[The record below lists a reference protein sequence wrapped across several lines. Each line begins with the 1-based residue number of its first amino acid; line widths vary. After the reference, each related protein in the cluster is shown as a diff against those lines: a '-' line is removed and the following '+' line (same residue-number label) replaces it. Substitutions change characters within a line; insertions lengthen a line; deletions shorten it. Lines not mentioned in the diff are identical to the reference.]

1 MKIQVITQIQIFPI
15 RGLLLIE
22 PLLSLRLNITKFLLV
37 DAVLAITAIPILFF
51 LRRKTFHVHSSSK
64 DKLLE
69 KNSYKL
75 PEKEKLLELEKFA
88 ILKGSG
94 IEYSSLIG
102 DWKFIHL
109 WENNHDHKDSVF
121 SYLLRVFSA
130 TLKLKEDFSTE
141 HPTNFFIKTS
151 IQFGII
157 SMEFSGSA
165 CLKGKQPLLAYFF
178 DLIELKLGSLI
189 LLTKSLNEPV
199 DKKKPFFSLIAS
211 KSSEGWLTA
220 RGKGGALVLWNKD

>member
-1 MKIQVITQIQIFPI
+1 M
-15 RGLLLIE
+15 
-22 PLLSLRLNITKFLLV
+22 NITKFLLV
-37 DAVLAITAIPILFF
+37 DAALTITVIPILFL
-51 LRRKTFHVHSSSK
+51 LRRKTIHVQSSNK
-64 DKLLE
+64 VKLLE
-69 KNSYKL
+69 KNSCKL

-88 ILKGSG
+88 ISKGSG
-94 IEYSSLIG
+94 IEYNSLIG

-109 WENNHDHKDSVF
+109 WGKNYEYKDSVF
-121 SYLLRVFSA
+121 SSLLRLFSA

-189 LLTKSLNEPV
+189 LLTKSLKEPV
-199 DKKKPFFSLIAS
+199 DKKKPFFSFIAS

-220 RGKGGALVLWNKD
+220 RVKGGALVLWNKD